1 MRSALI
7 AVPGL
12 LTIVGSAAE
21 QNLRS
26 APAPLTGGWKGEGWY
41 HMYSTALMGSSYVG
55 GPYADEK
62 ACTASYAAQSAP
74 NDQCVFYS
82 SQSDWDKDQ
91 NSSED
96 PTLDTSH

>member
-1 MRSALI
+1 VLLI
-7 AVPGL
+7 AVAGL
-12 LTIVGSAAE
+12 LTIVASAGA
-21 QNLRS
+21 QNPPA
-26 APAPLTGGWKGEGWY
+26 APAPFTGVWKGEGWY

-55 GPYADEK
+55 GPYADEET
-62 ACTASYAAQSAP
+62 CTASSAAQSAP